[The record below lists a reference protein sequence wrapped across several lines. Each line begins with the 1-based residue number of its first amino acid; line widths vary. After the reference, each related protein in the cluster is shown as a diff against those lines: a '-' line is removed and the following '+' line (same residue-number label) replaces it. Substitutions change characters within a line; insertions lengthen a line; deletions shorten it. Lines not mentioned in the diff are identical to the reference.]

1 MQILGTCPIGN
12 TIEIASSFISQCML
26 KITLPILVLAFTFS
40 AAKAQTAED
49 VYNQYLDF
57 NLARLEG
64 RTNDAMEL
72 GEKLL
77 PDTAKLTRKNLTN
90 FYYSIGK
97 LYEDD
102 SQSIKAQIFY
112 ERVAAV
118 VPNYYV
124 VQRALGYIY
133 AKQAED
139 LSKKLSASDPTEN
152 KRMMNLYVAKVKQ
165 ALPHLEKAQACDPD
179 EDTLSRIK
187 TLYKNIKDSKGMES
201 LNGRLATLSKNC
213 IDLLEN

>member
-1 MQILGTCPIGN
+1 MKN
-12 TIEIASSFISQCML
+12 TLLLFFAVFAIA
-26 KITLPILVLAFTFS
+26 T
-40 AAKAQTAED
+40 AKAQTAEE
-49 VYNQYLDF
+49 VYNRYLDF

-102 SQSIKAQIFY
+102 SQSVKALPYY
-112 ERVAAV
+112 ERVAVA

-124 VQRALGYIY
+124 VQRALGYMY

-139 LSKKLSASDPTEN
+139 LADKLNASAGDAKEN
-152 KRMMNLYVAKVKQ
+152 QRLTKLYTAKIKQ
-165 ALPHLEKAQACDPD
+165 ALPHLEKAQACDPAD
-179 EDTLSRIK
+179 DTLTRIN
-187 TLYKNIKDSKGMES
+187 LFYKNIKDEQGASTLK
-201 LNGRLATLSKNC
+201 NRLAKLSKNC
-213 IDLLEN
+213 IDLLDN

>member
-1 MQILGTCPIGN
+1 MRN
-12 TIEIASSFISQCML
+12 TLLIICSVFAIA
-26 KITLPILVLAFTFS
+26 T
-40 AAKAQTAED
+40 AKGQTTEE
-49 VYNQYLDF
+49 VYDRYLDF

-102 SQSIKAQIFY
+102 SQSVKALPYY

-124 VQRALGYIY
+124 VQRALGYLY
-133 AKQAED
+133 AKQADD
-139 LSKKLSASDPTEN
+139 LADEIKASAANEQESQRLTKLYN
-152 KRMMNLYVAKVKQ
+152 AKLKQ
-165 ALPHLEKAQACDPD
+165 ALPYLEKAQACDPD
-179 EDTLSRIK
+179 DDTLSRIK
-187 TLYKNIKDSKGMES
+187 TFYNIMKDEQGAANLE
-201 LNGRLATLSKNC
+201 NRLAKLSKNC